1 VVLEDKASV
10 EAVLDERN
18 PSRLQIDIRV
28 HPVGGGSVGSNTGE
42 MQQVIREAFRDA
54 LREAQA
60 QVDRQM
66 LAATPKPKRRG
77 FVGRALGFAF
87 CAGLGAVATIALS
100 AFHSRA
106 TASVADLE
114 SPAATPGS
122 QSSPV
127 PAQSQ
132 SPGSAENEPGPGT
145 FGLHQQ

>member
-42 MQQVIREAFRDA
+42 MQQIIREAFRNV

-66 LAATPKPKRRG
+66 LAVTPKPKRRG
-77 FVGRALGFAF
+77 FVGRTLGFAF

-100 AFHSRA
+100 AFHPRA

-114 SPAATPGS
+114 SSVATPGS

-127 PAQSQ
+127 PNQSQ
-132 SPGSAENEPGPGT
+132 SPGSVENKPGPGT

>member
-1 VVLEDKASV
+1 VVIEDEASV

-28 HPVGGGSVGSNTGE
+28 HPVGGGSVGSNTGDI
-42 MQQVIREAFRDA
+42 QQVIREAFRSA
-54 LREAQA
+54 LGEAQA

-66 LAATPKPKRRG
+66 LAAAPKPKRRG

-87 CAGLGAVATIALS
+87 CAGFGAVATIALS
-100 AFHSRA
+100 AFHPRA

-127 PAQSQ
+127 PARSQ
-132 SPGSAENEPGPGT
+132 SPGSAENESGPGT